1 MGANASWQCCRF
13 REARKCSDDSLSGL
27 TLCDKLISSYPL
39 YAKRHSDEL
48 CYYFLDSDPL
58 GEEQTPFGDFDGGY
72 EDCEGCETDGEIT
85 PGVDCSSCD
94 DNPPP
99 LQFDAT
105 LATVTTCGCVSLG
118 NGQKVEGTG
127 NANVTV
133 RLTQNAFPNQ
143 CRWTGAF

>member
-72 EDCEGCETDGEIT
+72 EDCEGCEDRKSTRLN
-85 PGVDCSSCD
+85 SSHSQISYAVFC
-94 DNPPP
+94 
-99 LQFDAT
+99 
-105 LATVTTCGCVSLG
+105 
-118 NGQKVEGTG
+118 
-127 NANVTV
+127 
-133 RLTQNAFPNQ
+133 
-143 CRWTGAF
+143 